1 MITSRRR
8 KTLLVSAVL
17 ISISGFSVFAEA
29 PQVAGSGN
37 NMSQSS
43 MVDVKSGQ
51 ATGER
56 EISNE
61 IGKADALAVEQSQ
74 QTVAVGDAS
83 LYLSAEDDAA
93 IASQEGKTLLSIS
106 KVFLEKSNRNCIL
119 CCRANRVVLFLLK
132 V

>member
-29 PQVAGSGN
+29 PQMAGSGN

-74 QTVAVGDAS
+74 QTVAVGDALS
-83 LYLSAEDDAA
+83 L
-93 IASQEGKTLLSIS
+93 IHI
-106 KVFLEKSNRNCIL
+106 
-119 CCRANRVVLFLLK
+119 
-132 V
+132 

>member
-29 PQVAGSGN
+29 PQMAGSGN

-56 EISNE
+56 EISRNRE
-61 IGKADALAVEQSQ
+61 GGCPCGGAVS
-74 QTVAVGDAS
+74 TDSGCGRC
-83 LYLSAEDDAA
+83 
-93 IASQEGKTLLSIS
+93 IP
-106 KVFLEKSNRNCIL
+106 VFVSR
-119 CCRANRVVLFLLK
+119 R
-132 V
+132 

>member
-43 MVDVKSGQ
+43 MVDVKVDRPQ
-51 ATGER
+51 VK
-56 EISNE
+56 
-61 IGKADALAVEQSQ
+61 GKFPM
-74 QTVAVGDAS
+74 
-83 LYLSAEDDAA
+83 
-93 IASQEGKTLLSIS
+93 K
-106 KVFLEKSNRNCIL
+106 
-119 CCRANRVVLFLLK
+119 
-132 V
+132 

>member
-1 MITSRRR
+1 M
-8 KTLLVSAVL
+8 
-17 ISISGFSVFAEA
+17 
-29 PQVAGSGN
+29 
-37 NMSQSS
+37 
-43 MVDVKSGQ
+43 

-93 IASQEGKTLLSIS
+93 IASQEGKTITAVDF
-106 KVFLEKSNRNCIL
+106 KGIPGEDQTENCIL